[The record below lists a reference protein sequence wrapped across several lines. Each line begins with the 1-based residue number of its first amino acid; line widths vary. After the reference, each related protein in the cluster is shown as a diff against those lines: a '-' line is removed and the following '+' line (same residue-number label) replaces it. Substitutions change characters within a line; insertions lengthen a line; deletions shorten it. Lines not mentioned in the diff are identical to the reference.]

1 MTKETYTIKLMN
13 GSELDG
19 ILKSEPPKT
28 IISDQ
33 LRLDTTGQ
41 YLTVGSKPK
50 TLQENEMNVAVRLY
64 NQKLFTD
71 NAWFLLNNAE
81 RVFSDSRM
89 FLSPVRIQ
97 NGLAYSGTSG
107 FWQPTVGVYLEW
119 WLNFE
124 MPAIDKNGN
133 LVWYISGSPLSGS
146 NCCCSVRPDGKV
158 VDIMQRTS
166 FMDIFRSFMRVNNRY
181 TEAKQK
187 CEAYTLE
194 ETLVRLRGPEYKFQ
208 ILELKHETLEV
219 VLDGKINALKRS
231 LQIQKEKHR
240 KLIMANKRLILDYN
254 ADSIAEFYRDYNEN
268 ERKVMGLEATYI
280 QKRKELKR
288 QFHNGTIEGDY
299 KALLSDISREYKAMK
314 RKQSER
320 LRLFVTETFGKNP
333 NNITPADVIR
343 FAGGKPLLPAR

>member
-1 MTKETYTIKLMN
+1 MTKETYTIRLMN

-19 ILKSEPPKT
+19 ILKSELPKK

-41 YLTVGSKPK
+41 YLTVGAKPK
-50 TLQENEMNVAVRLY
+50 TPHENDMKLATRLY
-64 NQKLFTD
+64 DQKLFTD

-124 MPAIDKNGN
+124 KPAIDKNGN

-146 NCCCSVRPDGKV
+146 NCCCSVKPDGEV
-158 VDIMQRTS
+158 VDISQRTS
-166 FMDIFRSFMRVNNRY
+166 FMDIYRSFMRVNNRY

-194 ETLVRLRGPEYKFQ
+194 ETLIRLRGDEYKFQ
-208 ILELKHETLEV
+208 ILELKHEMLETVLNERISTLE
-219 VLDGKINALKRS
+219 RS
-231 LQIQKEKHR
+231 LQNQKEKHR

-254 ADSIAEFYRDYNEN
+254 ASVIAEFYREYSEYDK
-268 ERKVMGLEATYI
+268 KVKELETVYI

-288 QFHNGTIEGDY
+288 QFHRGTIEGDY
-299 KALLSDISREYKAMK
+299 KAMLAEISRNYKTMK
-314 RKQSER
+314 REQSER
-320 LRLFVTETFGKNP
+320 LSQFVKEIFGKNP
-333 NNITPADVIR
+333 NNITPTDVIR
-343 FAGGKPLLPAR
+343 FASGRPLPPFN